1 VNYSEAI
8 EYIEGRQKFG
18 VNLGLSRIK
27 ALLAHLGDP
36 QKKFKSVVV
45 GGTNG
50 KGSVVAILGAL
61 INDSSMKSGIYTSP
75 HLLEYTERIRLN
87 EADVG
92 RETLAKAIS
101 RVRRVLDENFPDVGE
116 PTVFE
121 VLTAAAF
128 LIFAESGV
136 ELAVLE
142 VGLGGRL
149 DATNVVDPLVT
160 AITNVELDHTEVL
173 GKDLRSIALEK
184 AGIIKIGTPLV
195 TGIRQQKI
203 LDLVKKIAAE
213 KDAPVFVVNDLM
225 RNVKSDLK
233 IPLYGRHQL
242 MNLAIALGILEL
254 IPVKLSQDQIN
265 ERVFKVRWPGRLQ
278 IINKKPLIVLDGA
291 HNPSA
296 AVVLQDALKELQ
308 AKRPMRLILGIGDYK
323 DIPGIVLN
331 LVPGFDSVICTRS
344 YHPRAA
350 RPEEICKHVSKMGM
364 PSSCV
369 DPVGRALDEVLEK
382 GEKQTVV
389 VAGSLFA
396 VADAMAHLKSI
407 NFY

>member
-1 VNYSEAI
+1 MNYSEAI